1 MNAEQVPPFTSVKRG
16 LDETSRSGFQV
27 TYATLPEVMIYQV
40 ARTIQDS
47 ELVFH
52 GYGSPVPA
60 IAMLL
65 ARRAHAPNMVHIE
78 GATYGVNPEPP
89 FLPPTSNDWSL
100 KQGSVIALG
109 ISDLFD
115 IAARGDMGRMFLSGV
130 QIDLYGNLNVTA
142 IGSPDSP
149 RVKLPGSGGGCNLS
163 GDVQRVTV
171 WTTGH
176 RAHVNKAGKRQ
187 FRFVE
192 HIDFISSIGH
202 ATRDDTL
209 RAALG
214 LRGGG
219 PEWVVTELGIF
230 DFDPLTHVLRLRA
243 LYPDTTIQDVL
254 DNTEFEPVI
263 APDVSTVPLPAP
275 EHVALI
281 RRFDPL
287 NTHQREFKF
296 TDVSRCFDLQ
306 DS

>member
-1 MNAEQVPPFTSVKRG
+1 MKDQEI
-16 LDETSRSGFQV
+16 

-40 ARTIQDS
+40 ARTIRDG

-60 IAMLL
+60 LAMLL
-65 ARRAHAPNMVHIE
+65 AKRTHAPHMVHIE

-100 KQGSVIALG
+100 SRDSVMGLSIT
-109 ISDLFD
+109 DLFD
-115 IAARGDMGRMFLSGV
+115 MAARGDMGRMFLSGV
-130 QIDLYGNLNVTA
+130 QVDCYGNLNVTA
-142 IGSPDSP
+142 IGSRDAL

-163 GDVQRVTV
+163 GDVQHITI

-176 RAHVNKAGKRQ
+176 RASLSKAGKRQ
-187 FRFVE
+187 YRFVK

-202 ATRDDTL
+202 VARDGTP

-219 PEWVVTELGIF
+219 PEWVVTELGVF
-230 DFDPLTHVLRLRA
+230 DFDPQTHVLRLRG
-243 LYPDTTIQDVL
+243 LYPVTTVDDVL

-263 APDVSTVPLPAP
+263 APDVSVVPLPMS
-275 EHVALI
+275 EDVALI

-287 NTHQREFKF
+287 NTHQREFKS
-296 TDVSRCFDLQ
+296 TDVSRRFSLQ
-306 DS
+306 DSQ

>member
-1 MNAEQVPPFTSVKRG
+1 MNGEPI
-16 LDETSRSGFQV
+16 

-40 ARTIQDS
+40 ARTIQDG

-52 GYGSPVPA
+52 GYGSPVPTL
-60 IAMLL
+60 AMLL
-65 ARRAHAPNMVHIE
+65 ARRTHAPHMVHIE
-78 GATYGVNPEPP
+78 GATYGINPEPP

-100 KQGSVIALG
+100 VEGSVMALG

-130 QIDLYGNLNVTA
+130 QVDRYGNLNVTA
-142 IGSPDSP
+142 IGDPDAP

-163 GDVQRVTV
+163 GDVQHITI

-176 RAHVNKAGKRQ
+176 RAPTNKAGKRQ
-187 FRFVE
+187 FRFVKQV
-192 HIDFISSIGH
+192 DFISSIGH
-202 ATRDDTL
+202 FSRDGIS
-209 RAALG
+209 RQALG

-230 DFDPLTHVLRLRA
+230 DFDPASHVLRLRA

-254 DNTEFEPVI
+254 NNTEFEPVI
-263 APDVSTVPLPAP
+263 AQEVSTVPLPTP

-287 NTHQREFKF
+287 RTHHREFKP
-296 TDVSRCFDLQ
+296 DDLSRCFDL
-306 DS
+306 

>member
-1 MNAEQVPPFTSVKRG
+1 MSADPI
-16 LDETSRSGFQV
+16 

-40 ARTIQDS
+40 ARTIQDG

-52 GYGSPVPA
+52 GYGSPVPTL
-60 IAMLL
+60 AMLL
-65 ARRAHAPNMVHIE
+65 AKRTHATHMVHIE
-78 GATYGVNPEPP
+78 GATYAINPDPP

-100 KQGSVIALG
+100 DRGSVMAIG

-130 QIDLYGNLNVTA
+130 QVDRYGNLNVTA
-142 IGSPDSP
+142 IGDPETP

-163 GDVQRVTV
+163 GDVQHITI

-176 RAHVNKAGKRQ
+176 RASTNKTGKRQ
-187 FRFVE
+187 FRFVKQ
-192 HIDFISSIGH
+192 IDFISSIGH
-202 ATRDDTL
+202 VSRDGCSRHD
-209 RAALG
+209 LG

-219 PEWVVTELGIF
+219 PDWVVTELGVF
-230 DFDPLTHVLRLRA
+230 DFDPTSHVLRLRA
-243 LYPDTTIQDVL
+243 LYPDITIQDVL

-263 APDVSTVPLPAP
+263 ASGVSTVPLPLP

-287 NTHQREFKF
+287 RTHQREFKSS
-296 TDVSRCFDLQ
+296 DLSRCFDL
-306 DS
+306 

>member
-1 MNAEQVPPFTSVKRG
+1 MNAEPI
-16 LDETSRSGFQV
+16 
-27 TYATLPEVMIYQV
+27 TYVTLPEVMIYQV
-40 ARTIQDS
+40 ARTIQDG

-52 GYGSPVPA
+52 GYGSPVPTL
-60 IAMLL
+60 AMLL
-65 ARRAHAPNMVHIE
+65 ARRAHAPHMVHIE
-78 GATYGVNPEPP
+78 GATYGINPEPS

-100 KQGSVIALG
+100 EQGSVMAIG

-130 QIDLYGNLNVTA
+130 QVDRYGNLNVMS
-142 IGSPDSP
+142 IGSPSAP

-163 GDVQRVTV
+163 GDVQHVTI

-176 RAHVNKAGKRQ
+176 RAAINKAGKRQ
-187 FRFVE
+187 FRFVK

-202 ATRDDTL
+202 VSRDGTP

-219 PEWVVTELGIF
+219 PDWVVTELGVF
-230 DFDPLTHVLRLRA
+230 DFDPHTHVLRLRA
-243 LYPDTTIQDVL
+243 LYPDTSIQDVL

-263 APDVSTVPLPAP
+263 APDVDTVPLPTP

-281 RRFDPL
+281 RHFDVL
-287 NTHQREFKF
+287 NTHQQEFKA
-296 TDVSRCFDLQ
+296 TDLARRFSL
-306 DS
+306 

>member
-1 MNAEQVPPFTSVKRG
+1 MNAEPI
-16 LDETSRSGFQV
+16 

-40 ARTIQDS
+40 ACTIQDG

-52 GYGSPVPA
+52 GYGSPVPTL
-60 IAMLL
+60 AMLL
-65 ARRAHAPNMVHIE
+65 ARRSHAPHMVHIE
-78 GATYGVNPEPP
+78 GATYGINPEPP

-100 KQGSVIALG
+100 EQGSVMALG

-130 QIDLYGNLNVTA
+130 QVDCYGNLNVTA
-142 IGSPDSP
+142 IGDSTST

-163 GDVQRVTV
+163 GDVQHITI

-176 RAHVNKAGKRQ
+176 RAPVNKTGKRQ
-187 FRFVE
+187 FRFVQ

-202 ATRDDTL
+202 FSRDGIS
-209 RAALG
+209 RQALG

-219 PEWVVTELGIF
+219 PDQVVTELGVF
-230 DFDPLTHVLRLRA
+230 DFDPVTHVLRLRA
-243 LYPDTTIQDVL
+243 LYPDTTVQDVL

-263 APDVSTVPLPAP
+263 APEVSIVPLPAP

-287 NTHQREFKF
+287 RTHQREFKS
-296 TDVSRCFDLQ
+296 TDLSRCFDL
-306 DS
+306 